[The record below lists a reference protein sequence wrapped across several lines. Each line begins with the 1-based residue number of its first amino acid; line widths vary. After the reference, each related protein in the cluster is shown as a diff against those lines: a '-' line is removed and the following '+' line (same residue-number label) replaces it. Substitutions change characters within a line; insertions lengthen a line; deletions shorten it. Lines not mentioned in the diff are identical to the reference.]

1 MAVLEI
7 TGAKAQKPQ
16 DTYYI
21 HVHTPKYGYKCLGG
35 YTYKEIKE
43 LAKQHGYKCTKNTVL
58 EAIYIGIV
66 KPHKLKTLENW
77 ELTQVA
83 LWHGECGSTGTYQG
97 CLISEL
103 NSEYK
108 NTIQKLQALK

>member
-16 DTYYI
+16 DNYYI

-43 LAKQHGYKCTKNTVL
+43 LAKQHGYKCTKDKVL
-58 EAIYIGIV
+58 EAIYMGIV
-66 KPHKLKTLENW
+66 KPHKLETLEDW
-77 ELTQVA
+77 ELTEVA
-83 LWHGECGSTGTYQG
+83 LWHGKCGSTGTYQG

-108 NTIQKLQALK
+108 NTIRQLQALK

>member
-16 DTYYI
+16 DNYYI

-43 LAKQHGYKCTKNTVL
+43 LAKQHGYKCTKDKVL

-66 KPHKLKTLENW
+66 KPHRQETLEDW
-77 ELTQVA
+77 ELTEVA
-83 LWHGECGSTGTYQG
+83 LWHGKCGSTGTYQG

-108 NTIQKLQALK
+108 NTIQQLQALK

>member
-16 DTYYI
+16 DNYYI

-43 LAKQHGYKCTKNTVL
+43 LAKQHGYKCTKDKVL

-66 KPHKLKTLENW
+66 KPYKLETLEDW
-77 ELTQVA
+77 ELTEVA
-83 LWHGECGSTGTYQG
+83 LWHGKCGSTGTYQG

-108 NTIQKLQALK
+108 NTIQQLQALK

>member
-16 DTYYI
+16 DNYYI

-43 LAKQHGYKCTKNTVL
+43 LAKQHGYKCNKDKVL

-66 KPHKLKTLENW
+66 KPHKLETLEDW
-77 ELTQVA
+77 ELTEVA
-83 LWHGECGSTGTYQG
+83 LWHGKCGSTGIYQG

-108 NTIQKLQALK
+108 NTIQQLQALK

>member
-16 DTYYI
+16 DNYYI

-43 LAKQHGYKCTKNTVL
+43 LAKQHGYKCIKDKVL

-66 KPHKLKTLENW
+66 KPHRQETLEDW
-77 ELTQVA
+77 ELTEVA
-83 LWHGECGSTGTYQG
+83 LWHGKCGSTGTYQG

-108 NTIQKLQALK
+108 NTIQQLQALK